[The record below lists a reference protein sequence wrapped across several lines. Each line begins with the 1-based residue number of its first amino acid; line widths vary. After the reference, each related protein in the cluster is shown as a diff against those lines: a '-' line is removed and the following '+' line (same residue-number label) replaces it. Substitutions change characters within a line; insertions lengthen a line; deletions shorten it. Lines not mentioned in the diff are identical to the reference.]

1 MPKTILTPSMQRER
15 NISAALKKALIDKQ
29 WTVSHL
35 AELLGMKQGN
45 LSKVLNHPMSV
56 KFDTICRVATK
67 LGVTQLEIK

>member
-56 KFDTICRVATK
+56 KFDTICRVAIK
-67 LGVTQLEIK
+67 LGVTELEIK

>member
-1 MPKTILTPSMQRER
+1 MPKTILTPSMQREIY
-15 NISAALKKALIDKQ
+15 ISAALKKALIDKQ

-56 KFDTICRVATK
+56 KFDTICRVAGK
-67 LGVTQLEIK
+67 LGITELNIK

>member
-67 LGVTQLEIK
+67 LGVTELEIK